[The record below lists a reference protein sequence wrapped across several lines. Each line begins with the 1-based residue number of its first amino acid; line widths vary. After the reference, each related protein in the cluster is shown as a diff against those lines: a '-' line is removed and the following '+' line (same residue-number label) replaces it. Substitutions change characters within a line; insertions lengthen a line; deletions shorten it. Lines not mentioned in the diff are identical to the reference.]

1 MAHNLAT
8 DKKTGRTAFASGN
21 GQKAW
26 HGLGQIVDGSM
37 TSEQAIKL
45 ACLDY
50 NVVQVPLTIEVPN
63 QNFGI
68 VVPNKFATLRTDTN
82 DIFGVVGNRYQIV
95 QNVEAFDFFDNIV
108 GKGAAIFETAGALGV
123 GEKIFVTAKM
133 PNDLIRING
142 TDDVTEVYV
151 LLTST
156 HDGTGS
162 IIAAITPIRVVCSN
176 TLALALKQTTN
187 KVYIRH
193 TRSAVEKLQDAE
205 KLLGITHKLT
215 VELNEVFN
223 HLATKTVTDA
233 KVKDLVSQL
242 FVGSKDDK
250 GEFKT
255 RIQNIHNNVMES
267 YFAGIGQ
274 SQIIGTAWG
283 VYNGITHYLSH
294 VKEYKNESVMFDSL
308 LNGGESAKISET
320 ALNMLI
326 EL

>member
-1 MAHNLAT
+1 MAHNLAK
-8 DKKTGRTAFASGN
+8 DKKSGRTAFASGN

-63 QNFGI
+63 QKFGI

-82 DIFGVVGNRYQIV
+82 DIFGVVGNRYQII
-95 QNVEAFDFFDNIV
+95 QNVAAFDFFDNIV

-142 TDDVTEVYV
+142 TDDITEMYV

-156 HDGTGS
+156 HDGSGS
-162 IIAAITPIRVVCSN
+162 IIAAVTPIRVVCQN
-176 TLALALKQTTN
+176 TLNAALKSTIT
-187 KVYIRH
+187 KVLIRH
-193 TRSAVEKLQDAE
+193 TSSAMEKMQEAE
-205 KLLGITHKLT
+205 RLLGITHRLT
-215 VELNEVFN
+215 EDLNEVFN
-223 HLATKTVTDA
+223 ALAKKPVTDA
-233 KVKDLVSQL
+233 KVKQLVEEV
-242 FVGSKDDK
+242 FTGSKTDK

-255 RIQNIHNNVMES
+255 RIANIQNQVMES
-267 YFAGIGQ
+267 YFNGVGQ
-274 SQIIGTAWG
+274 NKIVGTAWG
-283 VYNGITHYLSH
+283 VYNGITHYLDH
-294 VKEYKNESVMFDSL
+294 VKQYKDGATMVESLS
-308 LNGGESAKISET
+308 GGESFELAQT
-320 ALNMLI
+320 ALTKLI

>member
-1 MAHNLAT
+1 MSHNLAT

-68 VVPNKFATLRTDTN
+68 VVPNKYATLRTDTN

-162 IIAAITPIRVVCSN
+162 IIAAITPIRVVCQN
-176 TLALALKQTTN
+176 TLNAALKNTIT

-193 TRSAVEKLQDAE
+193 TASAIEKLQDAE
-205 KLLGITHKLT
+205 RLLGITHKLT
-215 VELNEVFN
+215 EDLNEVFN
-223 HLATKTVTDA
+223 HLATKTVSDA
-233 KVKDLVSQL
+233 KVKMLVEDL
-242 FVGSKDDK
+242 FKGSKNDK

-255 RIQNIHNNVMES
+255 RIANIHNQVMDS
-267 YFAGIGQ
+267 YFSGAGQ
-274 SQIIGTAWG
+274 SKIIGTAWG
-283 VYNGITHYLSH
+283 VYNGITHYLDH
-294 VKEYKNESVMFDSL
+294 VKQYKDEATMLESL
-308 LNGGESAKISET
+308 AGGESFEIAQN
-320 ALNMLI
+320 ALTKLI